1 MVVSERAM
9 RFLPAAL
16 VLFAAPASLAL
27 DAAACAVCYKS
38 FNELASNHNNTKAE
52 LERSKEYNDKKAQKV
67 DKVQKAQTKRWLKN
81 EYGVALRAGLEE
93 ELELLCTRD
102 FMTVSSELQAA
113 CTKFIEEHEDDL
125 PRAVLDEKQV
135 DPFCTAAVPGCEGP
149 ALESA
154 LAKYKKRATKSEAVP
169 KAKHALVRGCVTR
182 LVGKTYTKA
191 TRDGSQIAHTI
202 VLLHNSKSKS
212 KGEANDVRYASLFA
226 EFYAFAAATNSSA
239 EGSGSDRF
247 RFAQIDVSRN
257 DVPNGTPLAD
267 PSGAVMLVYLLGE
280 ASSAPKSLPAV
291 GEASLAFSEPTA
303 VRAQLTQL
311 LLTYLPSKDQG
322 IVRKVMQA
330 REKNQKAEAATAVK
344 EGGASSEG
352 GDGAG
357 ASASGSGGGGGAESE
372 EFGPLAA
379 AKAAAAAAKS
389 APAPP
394 PRRRAS
400 SVSKE
405 AETARLSQ
413 RCDACVLLAEE
424 LAVALNE
431 TKAELERS
439 KEFNDKKAQKVDKVQ
454 KAQTKRWL
462 KNEYRVELAASVEE
476 RLETACD
483 DAALVHPLCDDGMR
497 EGAWGGLGATKSKEK
512 DACEKVGSAR
522 CKEVIEDHAEAL
534 MRGTLDGKGVAA
546 CATVLPGC
554 EPRPQLVGR
563 RHAPGGGDAAAA
575 ASEKDEV

>member
-1 MVVSERAM
+1 MLATVLGDADSRPVRLYIM
-9 RFLPAAL
+9 FLPAAL

-38 FNELASNHNNTKAE
+38 YNELASNLNDTKAE
-52 LERSKEYNDKKAQKV
+52 LERSKDYNDKKAQKV

-125 PRAVLDEKQV
+125 PRAVLDAKQV

-149 ALESA
+149 AVESA
-154 LAKYKKRATKSEAVP
+154 LAKYEKRAAKSEAVP

-212 KGEANDVRYASLFA
+212 KGEAKDVRYASLFA
-226 EFYAFAAATNSSA
+226 EYYAFAAATNSSA

-247 RFAQIDVSRN
+247 RFAQIDLSRN

-267 PSGAVMLVYLLGE
+267 PSGAAVLVYLLGE

-291 GEASLAFSEPTA
+291 GEASLAFAEPTA
-303 VRAQLTQL
+303 VRTQLTQL

-330 REKNQKAEAATAVK
+330 REKDQKAEAATAAAVK
-344 EGGASSEG
+344 EGGASSEAG
-352 GDGAG
+352 GGAG
-357 ASASGSGGGGGAESE
+357 ASASSSSSGGSGGSGD
-372 EFGPLAA
+372 
-379 AKAAAAAAKS
+379 AAKS

-394 PRRRAS
+394 PRRRAG

-405 AETARLSQ
+405 AEAARLSQ

-439 KEFNDKKAQKVDKVQ
+439 KEYNDKKAQKVDKVQ

-476 RLETACD
+476 RLEKACD
-483 DAALVHPLCDDGMR
+483 DAALVQPLCDDGMR
-497 EGAWGGLGATKSKEK
+497 EGAWGGLGAKGKEK
-512 DACEKVGSAR
+512 GACEKVGAAR

-534 MRGTLDGKGVAA
+534 VRGTLDEKGVAA

-554 EPRPQLVGR
+554 KPRPQLVGR
-563 RHAPGGGDAAAA
+563 RHALDGGGVAAA
-575 ASEKDEV
+575 ASDKDEV